1 MLKYAMPNSQK
12 YTPPPMLFQYFC
24 TVVVIRNFFLSLPY
38 LFYEKYFFLLFID
51 VASIDEQDTRVHF
64 VCGLNAGLMASLV
77 THPFDVVKT
86 QMQLYP
92 SKYRGTAHCINVIFT
107 EYGLSGFMRG
117 VTPRCLRR
125 TLISALSWTVFE
137 EIMKHL
143 KLKI

>member
-1 MLKYAMPNSQK
+1 VDSSL
-12 YTPPPMLFQYFC
+12 
-24 TVVVIRNFFLSLPY
+24 IFFAFVYIL
-38 LFYEKYFFLLFID
+38 D
-51 VASIDEQDTRVHF
+51 VASIDEHDSRVHF
-64 VCGLNAGLMASLV
+64 ACGLNAGLMASIV

-92 SKYRGTAHCINVIFT
+92 HKYRGTAHCVNVIFT
-107 EYGLSGFMRG
+107 QYGLVGFMSG